1 MTAFDQTNIWNISK
15 EMLNLRV
22 KMSSEKIMS
31 QQNIKFFKFQLSKF
45 FSIVF

>member
-22 KMSSEKIMS
+22 KMSSEKNDES
-31 QQNIKFFKFQLSKF
+31 AKYKSF
-45 FSIVF
+45 